1 VDKIKLSRQEAAEAA
16 GESLSIIDD
25 AISAGDLKS
34 FVVGRRRFVRPD
46 ALRKW
51 VDWLEKQSNAGKPV
65 AYRAKRGAA

>member
-1 VDKIKLSRQEAAEAA
+1 MDKIKLTRQEAADAA

-25 AISAGDLKS
+25 AIAAGDLKS
-34 FVVGRRRFVRPD
+34 FVVGRRRFVRPE

-51 VDWLEKQSNAGKPV
+51 VDWLEKESNKGTPV